1 MTSKPAALADPTP
14 TVKLLLDGK
23 FIESQTSCG

>member
-1 MTSKPAALADPTP
+1 MTSKPAALVNPTP
-14 TVKLLLDGK
+14 IVKLMLDGK